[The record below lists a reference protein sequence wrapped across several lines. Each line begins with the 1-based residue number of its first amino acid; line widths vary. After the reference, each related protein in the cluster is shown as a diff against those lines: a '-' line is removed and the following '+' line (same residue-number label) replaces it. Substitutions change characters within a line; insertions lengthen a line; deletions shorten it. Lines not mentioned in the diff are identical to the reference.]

1 MGESSFFFTGPTFT
15 SFWRLVSWHF
25 FNFTVW
31 IIKECIL
38 WWLWVRL
45 CSWLSFCHWWK
56 VNSTDHFSSTL
67 TKLDSVTI
75 MVKENPPAGTS
86 KSLLLSP
93 LNIHSCFL
101 LYLIRLEFQKCSHH
115 RKTCFLTLFISVSWR
130 NHCAYVVEKTVSFT
144 VQEGAAPYVKA
155 EYNKCS
161 WGQKCPTLK

>member
-101 LYLIRLEFQKCSHH
+101 LYLIRLEFPKMQSSQENMFSDIVYLCLLKEPLCLCC
-115 RKTCFLTLFISVSWR
+115 RKDSVL
-130 NHCAYVVEKTVSFT
+130 HCAGGGSSICKSRV
-144 VQEGAAPYVKA
+144 
-155 EYNKCS
+155 
-161 WGQKCPTLK
+161 